1 MTTPE
6 HIKAWSAMQQA
17 RAQGDLVEAERQH
30 KRWMALLSGQQRND
44 AAAKE
49 KGDEEG
55 EIDWDLVNREA
66 AIGVELNRKAM
77 NLWKRQQKNGQQG

>member
-17 RAQGDLVEAERQH
+17 RAQGDLVEAERQQ
-30 KRWMALLSGQQRND
+30 KRWMALLSGQARSD
-44 AAAKE
+44 AATEKAGEKE
-49 KGDEEG
+49 DDG
-55 EIDWDLVNREA
+55 IDWDLVNREA

-77 NLWKRQQKNGQQG
+77 TLWKQQQKKQRG